1 MNFKQ
6 AKIWRITESWRYG
19 RCSNPSA
26 DLNYPSFMV
35 LYRRN
40 QKSIVGNFRRIVT
53 NVGLDVVTYKARVV
67 APNGSQITVSPTILR
82 FGKKNEKQSYT
93 LIVKYEMSI
102 EIEVS
107 SGELVWLEEGGNHT
121 VRSPIVISLDNRE
134 RSFGLC

>member
-1 MNFKQ
+1 
-6 AKIWRITESWRYG
+6 
-19 RCSNPSA
+19 
-26 DLNYPSFMV
+26 MV

-93 LIVKYEMSI
+93 LIVKYEMSM

-107 SGELVWLEEGGNHT
+107 SGELVWLEEGGNRT
-121 VRSPIVISLDNRE
+121 IRSLIVISLHNRE